1 MKTKGSG
8 LIFLG
13 LLLIAAAVGL
23 VCWNTFQDT
32 RAGTMAAQD
41 MALLLEQSA
50 AVESAPADAPT
61 VSSPTEEPADYL
73 LVPEMEM
80 PVKEVDGR
88 EYVGTL
94 ELPTLDRTLPVLNGW
109 DYELLQVAPCRY
121 EGSAYTGNLII
132 MAHNYDSHFGRLKNL
147 QIGDPVTFRDVEGNT
162 FSYQVAS
169 LETLNPTDTEE
180 MEAGDWD
187 LTLFT
192 CTIGGKYRVTV
203 RCSQIPGT

>member
-1 MKTKGSG
+1 
-8 LIFLG
+8 
-13 LLLIAAAVGL
+13 
-23 VCWNTFQDT
+23 
-32 RAGTMAAQD
+32 MAAQD

-50 AVESAPADAPT
+50 AVESAPADAPM

-162 FSYQVAS
+162 FSYQVVS

-187 LTLFT
+187 LTRFT